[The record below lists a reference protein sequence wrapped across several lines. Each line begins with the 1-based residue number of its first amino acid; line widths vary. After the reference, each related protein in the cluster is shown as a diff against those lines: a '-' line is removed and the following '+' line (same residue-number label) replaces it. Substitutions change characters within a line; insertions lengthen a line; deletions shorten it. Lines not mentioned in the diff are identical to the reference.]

1 MSDKDNISDDDN
13 ALWDYLTRD
22 VTPIKR
28 QKPIAD
34 NAPKATPEKRTTKT
48 APQKHAQRISAPPP
62 PSKPGA
68 RASIASDLD
77 ARTNDRLRKG
87 QIPIDARIDLHG
99 MNQLDARTNLTRF
112 LQIAHTRAQRC
123 VLVITGKGQKNR
135 DPLAPATGILKT
147 KTADWLREPP
157 LNTIILKSHP
167 AKPKDGGN
175 GALYVLLRRQ
185 R

>member
-13 ALWDYLTRD
+13 ALWEYLTSD
-22 VTPIKR
+22 VTPIDR
-28 QKPIAD
+28 QAPLKD
-34 NAPKATPEKRTTKT
+34 DAPKTKT
-48 APQKHAQRISAPPP
+48 RKPSPRTAPTTSAFDPPPAPPP
-62 PSKPGA
+62 KPRQSAPSSEIDK
-68 RASIASDLD
+68 
-77 ARTNDRLRKG
+77 RTNDRLRKG
-87 QIPIDARIDLHG
+87 QMPIDARIDLHG
-99 MNQLDARTNLTRF
+99 MNQHDARTNLTRF
-112 LQIAHTRAQRC
+112 LQIAHTRGQRC

-157 LNTIILKSHP
+157 LNTLILKTHP